1 MKPLRVLIVDDEPL
15 AQQRIED
22 LLAKEENVQVI
33 GTASSGPEAVTAI
46 RSLNPDLVF
55 LDVQMPGMTGIEV
68 AETIGDDMPP
78 IIFVTAYDKFAIN
91 AFDLAAV
98 DYLLKPFDDERFAQ
112 AFARVRKTTK
122 PRQQQYADRISV
134 ESRGQTRVVP
144 VDDIEY
150 ITASGPYAELHVG
163 KNAWAVRERMQT
175 LEERLDPERFMRT
188 HRSVIVRIDLIDALL
203 RRPGGDYAVR
213 LKNGTELSVSRARR
227 DEVERRLGI

>member
-1 MKPLRVLIVDDEPL
+1 MKPLRVLVVDDEPL
-15 AQQRIED
+15 ARQRIED
-22 LLAKEENVQVI
+22 LLAKEDNVQVI
-33 GTASSGPEAVTAI
+33 GTAGNGAEAMEAI

-55 LDVQMPGMTGIEV
+55 LDVQMPGMSGIEV
-68 AETIGDDMPP
+68 AERMGDEMPP

-112 AFARVRKTTK
+112 AFARVRKTAK
-122 PRQQQYADRISV
+122 PRQQYADRISV

-144 VDDIEY
+144 VEDIQY

-163 KNAWAVRERMQT
+163 KNAWAVRERMQA
-175 LEERLDPERFMRT
+175 LEERLDPDRFIRT

-213 LKNGTELSVSRARR
+213 LKDGTELSVSRARR
-227 DEVERRLGI
+227 DEVERKLGI

>member
-15 AQQRIED
+15 ARQRIED
-22 LLAKEENVQVI
+22 LLAKESDVQVI
-33 GTASSGPEAVTAI
+33 GTASSGTEAVEAI
-46 RSLNPDLVF
+46 RSLGPDLVF
-55 LDVQMPGMTGIEV
+55 LDVQMPGMSGIEV
-68 AETIGDDMPP
+68 AEKVGDEMPP

-112 AFARVRKTTK
+112 AFARVRRTAK
-122 PRQQQYADRISV
+122 PRQQYADRISV

-144 VDDIEY
+144 VADIEY

-175 LEERLDPERFMRT
+175 LEERLDPDRFIRT
-188 HRSVIVRIDLIDALL
+188 HRSVIVRVDLIDALL

-213 LKNGTELSVSRARR
+213 LKDGTELSVSRSRR
-227 DEVERRLGI
+227 DEVERKLGI

>member
-1 MKPLRVLIVDDEPL
+1 MKPLRVLVVDDEPL
-15 AQQRIED
+15 ARQRIED
-22 LLAKEENVQVI
+22 LLAKEDNVQVI
-33 GTASSGPEAVTAI
+33 GTAGNGAEAMEAI

-55 LDVQMPGMTGIEV
+55 LDVQMPGMSGIEV
-68 AETIGDDMPP
+68 AERMGDDMPP

-112 AFARVRKTTK
+112 AFARVRKTAK
-122 PRQQQYADRISV
+122 PRQQYADRISV

-144 VDDIEY
+144 VEDIQY

-163 KNAWAVRERMQT
+163 KNAWAVRERMQA
-175 LEERLDPERFMRT
+175 LEERLDPDRFIRT

-213 LKNGTELSVSRARR
+213 LKDGTELSVSRARR
-227 DEVERRLGI
+227 DEVERKLGI